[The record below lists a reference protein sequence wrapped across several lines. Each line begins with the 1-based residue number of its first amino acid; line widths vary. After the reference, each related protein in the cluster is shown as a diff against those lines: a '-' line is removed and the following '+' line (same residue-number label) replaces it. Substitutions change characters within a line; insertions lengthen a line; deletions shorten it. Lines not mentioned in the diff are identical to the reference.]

1 MLKLLIKEIPVLLN
15 ICHLDRLLNN
25 YYYYNVL
32 NFLWHSF
39 SGYLAAHIHHV
50 IERLQLGENPQDVWF
65 NACKLLFVSLIYSEW
80 CILPIHC

>member
-15 ICHLDRLLNN
+15 ICPLDRLFNN
-25 YYYYNVL
+25 YCYNVVS
-32 NFLWHSF
+32 FLWHSF

-65 NACKLLFVSLIYSEW
+65 NACKLLFVSLMYSEW